1 MNKVTCFILCL
12 VLQHLSLQLQSQQ
25 TIRTNLLHDGL
36 TRTYSYYLPANFNQS
51 KLYPLVFNLHG
62 YGSNGDQQ
70 EFYGDF
76 RKIADTAGFILV
88 HPNGTVF
95 PQTTQQFW
103 NVGLV
108 GNSNVDDVGFIHAI
122 IDTLS
127 KVYSI
132 DPDRIFSTG
141 MSNGG
146 FMSYHLACVSN
157 RFAAIASVTG
167 SMTLLTQALC
177 KNAQP
182 IPVMEIHGD
191 ADAVVNYNGTT
202 GVLAIPEVL
211 DFWIQKNGLDK
222 QKLIKTS
229 VPDINKTDGAT
240 AELYIYPG
248 TNEVQHYKIINGAHT
263 WPGSPFVIGTTCQ
276 DINASLEIWKFFS
289 KYKRSLVSTKHASN
303 FNIELFPNPANDK
316 ILISTQ
322 SNSNLP
328 MKVELINSVGQSYLS
343 KCLNTSPYELQ
354 ITNLPPGIYF
364 INFIQGSTKQTRRFI
379 KQ

>member
-12 VLQHLSLQLQSQQ
+12 VLLHTTLQLQSQQ
-25 TIRTNLLHDGL
+25 TIRTNLVHDGL

-51 KLYPLVFNLHG
+51 KFYPLVFNLHG

-108 GNSNVDDVGFIHAI
+108 GSSNVDDVGFIHAI

-132 DPDRIFSTG
+132 DADRIFSTG

-191 ADAVVNYNGTT
+191 ADAVVNYNGST
-202 GVLAIPEVL
+202 GVLSIPDVL
-211 DFWIQKNGLDK
+211 DFWIQKNSLDK
-222 QKLIKTS
+222 QKLIKSS

-248 TNEVQHYKIINGAHT
+248 TNEVQHYKILNGAHT

-276 DINASLEIWKFFS
+276 DFNASLEIWKFFS
-289 KYKRSLVSTKHASN
+289 KYKRNLVSSEDLTN
-303 FNIELFPNPANDK
+303 FYIELFPNPAYDK
-316 ILISTQ
+316 VLISTQ
-322 SNSNLP
+322 NNLQLP
-328 MKVELINSVGQSYLS
+328 MKIEIINSVGQNYLS
-343 KCLNTSPYELQ
+343 KSLNTSPYELQ
-354 ITNLPPGIYF
+354 ITNLPSGIYF
-364 INFIQGSTKQTRRFI
+364 INFIQGSTKYTRRFI